1 MEVKTNVDESTGLL
15 SDLDEEDFV
24 KVQNASFEPSRDEGE
39 EDLQQDINK
48 DLNLDQKDF
57 ARLDDPEIG
66 LPVNTANP
74 ELSHFAGNDAPNAE
88 RSFIGDEPQDP
99 NKIEY
104 EDTNEESEKD
114 EQAAFD
120 MESVGEYYEEN
131 DDQGDTANELDD
143 EKLEEN
149 ANPSDD
155 EFLDGHSVKDDVS
168 ENDVELLGSR
178 HASVIEI
185 DSEDEIENLEEIEGD
200 EKASGKAYERRE
212 KLTVEAKVPLESV
225 TVDTGITKYALIT
238 EPDNGAQN
246 SELLALFSEDDLF
259 FDHGETKPVTL
270 KDLINLIVKS
280 HAVRDLPLN
289 RVDDRLRITF
299 NNIFTVTQHDSRTDN
314 ILFTEVLSM
323 VRLYTELTEGQ
334 PGPMTISL
342 DIDENPLAKYDRL
355 WEEIESSRGPA
366 ALRGRT
372 RKDMESDDYDEAT
385 KKRKISA
392 SLD

>member
-39 EDLQQDINK
+39 EDLQQDINT
-48 DLNLDQKDF
+48 DLNMDQKDF
-57 ARLDDPEIG
+57 ARHDDPEIG

-114 EQAAFD
+114 EQA
-120 MESVGEYYEEN
+120 SVGEYYEEN
-131 DDQGDTANELDD
+131 DDQGETANELDD

-178 HASVIEI
+178 HGSVIEI

-225 TVDTGITKYALIT
+225 TVDTGTTKYALIT
-238 EPDNGAQN
+238 ESDNGAQN

-259 FDHGETKPVTL
+259 FDHGETKPVTI

-342 DIDENPLAKYDRL
+342 DIDENPLANYDRL
-355 WEEIESSRGPA
+355 WEEIESSRGLA